1 MLLKDL
7 YEKHLKEEEIQKLL
21 DNEEKFM
28 IQKAQKCIDKMLE
41 TGMFKTSWR
50 KIPECTNIMG
60 DLSAV
65 ISETIDNFCMPTFER

>member
-1 MLLKDL
+1 
-7 YEKHLKEEEIQKLL
+7 
-21 DNEEKFM
+21 
-28 IQKAQKCIDKMLE
+28 MLE

-50 KIPECTNIMG
+50 KIPECTNIRG